1 MPNICFYVS
10 PIEAATLKRAAVAAG
25 HQNIS
30 AWLRAL
36 TGLGPSNLGGAR
48 KNAGRKPKAEKEN
61 PHGGTN

>member
-1 MPNICFYVS
+1 MPNICFFVS
-10 PIEAATLKRAAVAAG
+10 PAESATLKRAAVAAG

-48 KNAGRKPKAEKEN
+48 KNAGRKPKTKETNEK
-61 PHGGTN
+61 TSR